1 MKVESATLTLSG
13 ETGAVQ
19 NWEYSTDNGATWA
32 VLSNTANSVTI
43 TNINVTTLY
52 RVFVQ
57 SGTCAG
63 AYSTVSTVTVIET
76 PSATVTSNATVCPR
90 RCSCTLHYSVTGIAA
105 TDGWSVV
112 YKRNGTTV
120 GTPVTG
126 TGSGDFNF
134 SVAGSA
140 YYW

>member
-1 MKVESATLTLSG
+1 MNDSAEIKVSPTTVGGTLSPATSTICEGESATLTLSG

-52 RVFVQ
+52 RVYVQ

-76 PSATVTSNATVCPR
+76 PNATVTSNATVCPNDVADVYIKCNR
-90 RCSCTLHYSVTGIAA
+90 HRC
-105 TDGWSVV
+105 
-112 YKRNGTTV
+112 N
-120 GTPVTG
+120 
-126 TGSGDFNF
+126 
-134 SVAGSA
+134 
-140 YYW
+140 